1 MWLKKDEF
9 ENEFEEFLINV
20 EKTIEI
26 NHGEKFN
33 KIQKEVLNNTYNT
46 MLWNKCNINF
56 EIYDFN
62 EIVEDNYV
70 LESFY
75 IKRSV

>member
-1 MWLKKDEF
+1 MLK
-9 ENEFEEFLINV
+9 
-20 EKTIEI
+20 KTIEI

-33 KIQKEVLNNTYNT
+33 EIQKEVLNNTYNT